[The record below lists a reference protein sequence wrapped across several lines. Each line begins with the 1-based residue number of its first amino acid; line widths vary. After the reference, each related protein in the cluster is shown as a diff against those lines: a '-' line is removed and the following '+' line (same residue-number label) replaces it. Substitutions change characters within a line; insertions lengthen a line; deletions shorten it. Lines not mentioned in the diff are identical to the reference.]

1 MPRAG
6 GRGDAGAGSPGAG
19 AAAAAADTAG
29 APSSGGRGRTP
40 LDALTTRASM
50 PGRITR
56 NGKHILGSAAMS
68 GVRRAGG
75 IEVAAMARCT
85 TRKAVHQYPNDS
97 TKPTPLTS
105 PNHSPPTGVADAL
118 PMNAQLRV

>member
-19 AAAAAADTAG
+19 AAAAVADTAG

-68 GVRRAGG
+68 GVRRAAG
-75 IEVAAMARCT
+75 IEVAPPGRCT
-85 TRKAVHQYPNDS
+85 TQEAVDPEPEDS
-97 TKPTPLTS
+97 TKPRP
-105 PNHSPPTGVADAL
+105 
-118 PMNAQLRV
+118 